1 MAKHEVTVYRQA
13 LIFSDAEIFCYIC
26 TANKK
31 KKCSAAF
38 ILLFPF
44 KLKGFIL
51 CKVFHNVVEH
61 ISVKAGLT
69 QSSSLH
75 EQSSQLFNTEDSYCV

>member
-1 MAKHEVTVYRQA
+1 MAKHKVTVYRQA

-26 TANKK
+26 TAKKKIK

-51 CKVFHNVVEH
+51 CKMFHNVVEH

-75 EQSSQLFNTEDSYCV
+75 EQSSQLFHRIIES

>member
-1 MAKHEVTVYRQA
+1 MLKFFV
-13 LIFSDAEIFCYIC
+13 IFVQQII
-26 TANKK
+26 K

-51 CKVFHNVVEH
+51 CKMFHNVVEH

-75 EQSSQLFNTEDSYCV
+75 EQSSQLFNTEDSVCMSEGH